1 MNKCI
6 IKFQAYENK
15 LLRPSYAYLF
25 RKVTSQLRFK
35 KRLKTE
41 KIHQSAQ

>member
-25 RKVTSQLRFK
+25 RKATSQLRFK

-41 KIHQSAQ
+41 KIHQPAQ